1 MVGCLALMQGKSLL
15 LLPEAL
21 EGSNSSFGKAAGIR
35 FLRVRKPFAPNPYLF
50 HSIFLEKYITEA
62 SIKNNPM
69 LPTKSA

>member
-1 MVGCLALMQGKSLL
+1 MVGCLALMQGKSLASL
-15 LLPEAL
+15 A
-21 EGSNSSFGKAAGIR
+21 SFGKATGMR
-35 FLRVRKPFAPNPYLF
+35 FPRVRKPFAHNPYLF

>member
-1 MVGCLALMQGKSLL
+1 MVGCLALIAVEILF

-21 EGSNSSFGKAAGIR
+21 EGNKKRLERKAGIR
-35 FLRVRKPFAPNPYLF
+35 ITRVRKPFAPNLYLF

-69 LPTKSA
+69 LPTNSA

>member
-15 LLPEAL
+15 LLPTS
-21 EGSNSSFGKAAGIR
+21 GNNSSFGKAAGIR
-35 FLRVRKPFAPNPYLF
+35 FLRVRKPIAPNSYLF